1 MNSPAVSPRSV
12 ESCQDGFRQG
22 FRIAAILGASVP
34 DCRICDSSALWD
46 FVRLS
51 ICMVMNAP
59 RRRPGLAGFRS
70 RWLALVCIA
79 LTLSFGASAAVS
91 ASESAHHEVEV
102 AQASPLV
109 ATIICLGNDRSCG
122 LPDHDENQVIPH
134 LHTIDI
140 GSIGLLAVD
149 APVTILEL
157 RGKSVPLPAFRSV
170 DGLTQPTPERPPRTT
185 CI

>member
-1 MNSPAVSPRSV
+1 LPARLADRGNCGSVHFCSRIRDGSAVVRFRSILYT
-12 ESCQDGFRQG
+12 CGMIAFR
-22 FRIAAILGASVP
+22 RK
-34 DCRICDSSALWD
+34 
-46 FVRLS
+46 
-51 ICMVMNAP
+51 
-59 RRRPGLAGFRS
+59 PGLAGFRS
-70 RWLALVCIA
+70 RWLALFCIA

-122 LPDHDENQVIPH
+122 LPDHDENQIIPH
-134 LHTIDI
+134 LHTVDI
-140 GSIGLLAVD
+140 GSIGLPAV
-149 APVTILEL
+149 AVPASILEL
-157 RGKSVPLPAFRSV
+157 RGKSVPLPAFLSV

>member
-1 MNSPAVSPRSV
+1 
-12 ESCQDGFRQG
+12 
-22 FRIAAILGASVP
+22 
-34 DCRICDSSALWD
+34 
-46 FVRLS
+46 
-51 ICMVMNAP
+51 MNALP
-59 RRRPGLAGFRS
+59 RKPGLTGFRS
-70 RWLALVCIA
+70 RWLALFCIA

-134 LHTIDI
+134 LHTVDL
-140 GSIGLLAVD
+140 GSIGLPAVD

-157 RGKSVPLPAFRSV
+157 RGESVPLPAFLSV

>member
-1 MNSPAVSPRSV
+1 
-12 ESCQDGFRQG
+12 
-22 FRIAAILGASVP
+22 
-34 DCRICDSSALWD
+34 
-46 FVRLS
+46 
-51 ICMVMNAP
+51 MNAL
-59 RRRPGLAGFRS
+59 RRKPGLAGFRS

-122 LPDHDENQVIPH
+122 LPDHDESQIIPH
-134 LHTIDI
+134 LHTVDI
-140 GSIGLLAVD
+140 GSIGLPAVD
-149 APVTILEL
+149 APATILEL
-157 RGKSVPLPAFRSV
+157 RGENVPLPAFLSA